1 MGSHL
6 SNILNKNL
14 IILLFWF
21 HNLQEISKLTDMVK
35 CSIPLTG
42 IPVTKIFSG
51 SYGLTDVL

>member
-21 HNLQEISKLTDMVK
+21 HNLQEIPKLTDMVS
-35 CSIPLTG
+35 SIPLTG